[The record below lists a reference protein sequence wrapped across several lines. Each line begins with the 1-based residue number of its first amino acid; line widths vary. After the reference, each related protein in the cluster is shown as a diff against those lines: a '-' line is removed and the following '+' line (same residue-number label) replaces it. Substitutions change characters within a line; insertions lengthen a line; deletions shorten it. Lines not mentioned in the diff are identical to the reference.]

1 MPLDPHEVQAETV
14 RYLVAKNQELA
25 AEVVRLTSELAAAQ
39 PVVEWRRLPPA
50 ISMDLPQGWGAT
62 RGRLDFVVYDHPGES
77 VGWKILVQRPAGRSV
92 LYADGPETG
101 PAGKAACE
109 AAYRRA
115 AGWVP
120 SHARLEWTREFDD
133 FSLVF
138 HYDALPVKLWSG
150 KLYSNGTGWAFND
163 STGNLYNGSP
173 LPKAEI
179 VRIIAEWCAAS
190 LPSLHL
196 PPFPGASDAS

>member
-1 MPLDPHEVQAETV
+1 MTTEETRIARHHLGDTLTAIMRGGPHGDDWVVYAFACGTEASARAATV
-14 RYLVAKNQELA
+14 D
-25 AEVVRLTSELAAAQ
+25 AAA
-39 PVVEWRRLPPA
+39 
-50 ISMDLPQGWGAT
+50 
-62 RGRLDFVVYDHPGES
+62 
-77 VGWKILVQRPAGRSV
+77 
-92 LYADGPETG
+92 ADC
-101 PAGKAACE
+101 AFQL
-109 AAYRRA
+109 RA
-115 AGWVP
+115 AGWSP

-163 STGNLYNGSP
+163 SSGNLYNGSQ

-179 VRIIAEWCAAS
+179 VRIIAEWCATN

-196 PPFPGASDAS
+196 PPFPETPHA